1 LVTKTIEANSKNEE
15 EDITTYYGNYVEYHG
30 IVMPFMMVAQLG
42 ERIVEFKLISAEWN
56 AEIANSEF
64 AVPESLGKSK

>member
-1 LVTKTIEANSKNEE
+1 
-15 EDITTYYGNYVEYHG
+15 
-30 IVMPFMMVAQLG
+30 MVAQLG